1 LAALAKPREC
11 RNARLAHCADAPP
24 RAQGARAHSSC
35 SRLLMD
41 VHISRR
47 LSLEETLFSVP
58 DLISKSSLPDIAR
71 GKCGELCTVKFF
83 ESLILGDLGTVTKYV
98 QSEPHAPQA
107 LSFHARVVADLSMC
121 LRVPLEAVIFEQMDP
136 WKEQC
141 MSILI
146 SFSEAFLRGT
156 THVDAV
162 RTLVSKVYDRRSD
175 LYAAGCSLE
184 NAEDAAMILCQANTR
199 KVRIYLACDFA
210 EMVGADLLSTAS
222 KNPSLTSS
230 LRSAVLQNGALHTS
244 PAALSSNEHSPRRR
258 LLSQAAVW
266 NDSVESHNP
275 RTGPSDLQVMSP
287 SDDEEDLRQKDGDD
301 YAANEKRTPDTF
313 ERRGRSMQSDDY
325 SEMYIDVPLQTCAVL
340 PVTKDE
346 EPHTQ
351 SYKDPA
357 PADSRIDRF
366 GLADG
371 VYSIIGTP
379 KSRATKWQEQYSSPS
394 SLPLFPTHFGPNA
407 VTAAD
412 DRGCDYV
419 RTEKCLNLWPPI
431 SRTNL
436 GLEDNEDFDTGS
448 GTSTPPVWRPP
459 GVPRVLTVSRPT
471 SRSSPCDYSSRTPS
485 ASEDDRL
492 SPGGC
497 EMPPTPP
504 FLISKATLMLLTLQ
518 NEMERAAKEQ
528 ERKCERA
535 GERERELAHQ
545 AENAHYTEFAFE
557 NSRAAQGL
565 VHKDPA
571 EWYVASS
578 CAIDDK
584 GRERQRDRNATVT
597 ANAAGVGG
605 QVGYR
610 SAGGGG
616 SSISAYD
623 GQIMSAHP
631 HTPNFKAD
639 RTTNDILFFSRR
651 TSGDGSCGPVSSFD
665 RKESSGEHQAKG
677 TTSNLFDFARY
688 SAPTSMFFNRT
699 FGDTD
704 CGTQTY
710 HSPRDHSSRGSLADA
725 ARGRT
730 CDPYNAVQQ
739 HKRATGSVACDA
751 FAASSTKFSS
761 SSSFSDYAIP
771 ARPQSSATNETQSG
785 STTNRGAIEDAL
797 RSSALQRAKIR
808 QLQEEIS
815 SRLSWRV
822 S

>member
-1 LAALAKPREC
+1 VQKGP
-11 RNARLAHCADAPP
+11 ARTLRRCAPT
-24 RAQGARAHSSC
+24 RTGCSRAHSSC
-35 SRLLMD
+35 SRLLTD
-41 VHISRR
+41 VHCSRR

-58 DLISKSSLPDIAR
+58 DLISESSLPDIAR
-71 GKCGELCTVKFF
+71 GKSGELCTVKFL
-83 ESLILGDLGTVTKYV
+83 ESLILGDLGTVTKHV
-98 QSEPHAPQA
+98 QSEPHSPQA

-162 RTLVSKVYDRRSD
+162 RMLVSKVYDRRSD

-230 LRSAVLQNGALHTS
+230 LRSAVLQNGALNTS

-258 LLSQAAVW
+258 LFSQAAVW

-287 SDDEEDLRQKDGDD
+287 SDDEEDLRQSDGDD
-301 YAANEKRTPDTF
+301 YAANEKRPPDTS
-313 ERRGRSMQSDDY
+313 ERRGQSMSLDDY
-325 SEMYIDVPLQTCAVL
+325 SEMYVDVPLQTCAVL

-351 SYKDPA
+351 SYKDSA
-357 PADSRIDRF
+357 PADSRIEHF
-366 GLADG
+366 GLASG

-379 KSRATKWQEQYSSPS
+379 KSRATKWQEQYSSPPS
-394 SLPLFPTHFGPNA
+394 QPLFPTHFGPNV

-412 DRGCDYV
+412 DRGSNV
-419 RTEKCLNLWPPI
+419 RKCLNLWPPI

-448 GTSTPPVWRPP
+448 ETSTQPVWRPP
-459 GVPRVLTVSRPT
+459 SVPRVLTVSRPT
-471 SRSSPCDYSSRTPS
+471 SRSSPCDCSSRTPS

-497 EMPPTPP
+497 EMPPSPP
-504 FLISKATLMLLTLQ
+504 FLISKATLMLQTLQ
-518 NEMERAAKEQ
+518 NEMERAVKEQ

-535 GERERELAHQ
+535 RERERELAHQ
-545 AENAHYTEFAFE
+545 AENARYAEFAFE
-557 NSRAAQGL
+557 SSRAAQGL
-565 VHKDPA
+565 VHKDRA

-578 CAIDDK
+578 RAIDDK
-584 GRERQRDRNATVT
+584 GRERQRDRNVT
-597 ANAAGVGG
+597 MNANAAGVEA

-631 HTPNFKAD
+631 HTPNFKAY
-639 RTTNDILFFSRR
+639 RTTNDTLLSSRR
-651 TSGDGSCGPVSSFD
+651 TSGDGLCGPVSSFD

-699 FGDTD
+699 FGDID

-710 HSPRDHSSRGSLADA
+710 HSPRDHSSRGALADA
-725 ARGRT
+725 ARVRT

-739 HKRATGSVACDA
+739 HKRATGSVAYDA
-751 FAASSTKFSS
+751 FAASSTSFSS

-771 ARPQSSATNETQSG
+771 ARPHSSATNETQSG
-785 STTNRGAIEDAL
+785 STANRGAIEDAL

-808 QLQEEIS
+808 QLQEEIL